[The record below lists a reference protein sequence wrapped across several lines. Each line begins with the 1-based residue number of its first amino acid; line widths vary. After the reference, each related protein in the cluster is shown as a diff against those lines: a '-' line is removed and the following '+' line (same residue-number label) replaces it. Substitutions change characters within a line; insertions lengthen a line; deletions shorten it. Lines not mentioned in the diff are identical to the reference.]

1 MFAISQNIMIQTKN
15 SEKTTIL
22 PYFIISY
29 PHREVK
35 EKRWDIGRNTKTK
48 KCDHT
53 KHNRCLQYLQSAETY
68 GKIRHIN
75 HQQFMQG
82 VAP

>member
-35 EKRWDIGRNTKTK
+35 EKDGISGEIPKQKNAIIQNITDVCSTCNLLKRMVK
-48 KCDHT
+48 
-53 KHNRCLQYLQSAETY
+53 
-68 GKIRHIN
+68 
-75 HQQFMQG
+75 
-82 VAP
+82 

>member
-35 EKRWDIGRNTKTK
+35 EKDGISGEIPKQK
-48 KCDHT
+48 KCDYS

-68 GKIRHIN
+68 GRIRHIH

>member
-1 MFAISQNIMIQTKN
+1 MFAISQNIMIQTKKQRKN
-15 SEKTTIL
+15 NDFTIF
-22 PYFIISY
+22 YHIISPPGSQGKKMGY
-29 PHREVK
+29 REK
-35 EKRWDIGRNTKTK
+35 YQNK
-48 KCDHT
+48 KCDHS

-68 GKIRHIN
+68 GKIRHIH

>member
-29 PHREVK
+29 PLREVK
-35 EKRWDIGRNTKTK
+35 EKDGISGEIPKQKNAIIQNITDVCSTCNLLKRMV
-48 KCDHT
+48 
-53 KHNRCLQYLQSAETY
+53 E
-68 GKIRHIN
+68 
-75 HQQFMQG
+75 
-82 VAP
+82 